1 MYIRMNHYIELLLA
15 ASIVVLLMHVPEF
28 LQEMAASSLGKMLL
42 LSVVVFLLCFCGK
55 NAGIM
60 AAVIYI
66 IVVYKT
72 DRENFQL
79 FEGLNIS
86 VSTGKK
92 EEPKDDASCKA
103 ANKDYPKWDAAQK
116 KCVAESMGQREGMKK
131 APHDDA
137 SCKEADANKPY
148 WNDTTNLCQATEPFS
163 LGEIETLKKM
173 ANKKEGFGNFS
184 RQRNLQTHEYK
195 ISHQNTTDN
204 DRNVKVKA
212 EKAKMNASKEMK
224 DEKNK
229 SN

>member
-55 NAGIM
+55 NAGLM

-103 ANKDYPKWDAAQK
+103 ANKDYPKWDASQK

-131 APHDDA
+131 AAHDDA
-137 SCKEADANKPY
+137 SCKEADPNKPY
-148 WNDTTNLCQATEPFS
+148 WNDTTNACQSTEPFS

>member
-72 DRENFQL
+72 NRENFQL

-86 VSTGKK
+86 VSTGSKD
-92 EEPKDDASCKA
+92 PNDDATCKA

-116 KCVAESMGQREGMKK
+116 KCVADSDGKKEGMGKK
-131 APHDDA
+131 AHDDA
-137 SCKEADANKPY
+137 SCKEADPNKPY
-148 WNDTTNLCQATEPFS
+148 WNDTTNMCQSTEPFS

-195 ISHQNTTDN
+195 LSHQNTTDN

-212 EKAKMNASKEMK
+212 EKAKISASKEMK
-224 DEKNK
+224 DERNQ

>member
-1 MYIRMNHYIELLLA
+1 MNHYIELLLA

-55 NAGIM
+55 NAGLM

-92 EEPKDDASCKA
+92 EEPNDDASCKA
-103 ANKDYPKWDAAQK
+103 ANKDYPKWDASQK
-116 KCVAESMGQREGMKK
+116 KCVAESMEQREGMKK

-148 WNDTTNLCQATEPFS
+148 WNDTTNACQSTEPFS
-163 LGEIETLKKM
+163 LGEIQKLKKM
-173 ANKKEGFGNFS
+173 VNKKEGFGNFS

-212 EKAKMNASKEMK
+212 EKAKIAASKEMK

>member
-60 AAVIYI
+60 AAIIYI
-66 IVVYKT
+66 IVVYKSNS
-72 DRENFQL
+72 ENFPL

-92 EEPKDDASCKA
+92 QDPHDDATCKA

-148 WNDTTNLCQATEPFS
+148 WNDTTNMCQSTEPFS

-212 EKAKMNASKEMK
+212 EKAKIAASKEMK
-224 DEKNK
+224 DEKSQ

>member
-1 MYIRMNHYIELLLA
+1 MNHYIELLLA

-55 NAGIM
+55 NAGIL
-60 AAVIYI
+60 AAVVYI

-72 DRENFQL
+72 DKEKFSLLDGFNVS
-79 FEGLNIS
+79 I
-86 VSTGKK
+86 STGQKD
-92 EEPKDDASCKA
+92 EPKDDASCKK
-103 ANKDYPKWDAAQK
+103 ANKDYPKWDTAQK
-116 KCVAESMGQREGMKK
+116 KCVAETAKKEGMKEQ
-131 APHDDA
+131 ASDDA
-137 SCKEADANKPY
+137 SCKKADPNKPY
-148 WNDTTNLCQATEPFS
+148 WNDTTNLCQTTEPFS
-163 LGEIETLKKM
+163 LAEITTLKKM
-173 ANKKEGFGNFS
+173 AGKKEGFGNFS

-195 ISHQNTTDN
+195 LSHQNTTDN

-224 DEKNK
+224 DEKNQ

>member
-1 MYIRMNHYIELLLA
+1 MNHYIELLLA

-72 DRENFQL
+72 DKENFSL
-79 FEGLNIS
+79 LDGFNVSI
-86 VSTGKK
+86 STGKK
-92 EEPKDDASCKA
+92 EAPKDDASCKT
-103 ANKDYPKWDAAQK
+103 ANKDYPKWDSSKK
-116 KCVAESMGQREGMKK
+116 KCVAETMAKKEGMKDQ
-131 APHDDA
+131 ASDDA
-137 SCKEADANKPY
+137 SCKKADPNKPY
-148 WNDTTNLCQATEPFS
+148 WNDTTNLCQTTEPFS
-163 LGEIETLKKM
+163 LAEITTLKKM
-173 ANKKEGFGNFS
+173 AGKKEGFGNFS
-184 RQRNLQTHEYK
+184 RQQNLQTHEYK
-195 ISHQNTTDN
+195 LSHQNTTDN

-212 EKAKMNASKEMK
+212 EKAKLAASKEMK
-224 DEKNK
+224 DEKNQ

>member
-55 NAGIM
+55 NAGIL

-72 DRENFQL
+72 DKENFKL
-79 FEGLNIS
+79 LDGFNVSI
-86 VSTGKK
+86 STGKK
-92 EEPKDDASCKA
+92 DAPKDDASCKE
-103 ANKDYPKWDAAQK
+103 ANKDYPKWDSAKK
-116 KCVAESMGQREGMKK
+116 KCVAESMGQREGMKDQ
-131 APHDDA
+131 PNDDA
-137 SCKEADANKPY
+137 SCKKADPNKPY
-148 WNDTTNLCQATEPFS
+148 WNDTTNLCQTTEPFS
-163 LGEIETLKKM
+163 LREIETLKKM

-212 EKAKMNASKEMK
+212 EKAKMNASKEMA
-224 DEKNK
+224 DEKNQ